1 MGVCSGKVSGSMFSW
16 QLRHTYELYKPESPI
31 WGGLRARGDAWRG
44 GGEWD
49 ETVASLVKTK
59 GT

>member
-1 MGVCSGKVSGSMFSW
+1 MFSW
-16 QLRHTYELYKPESPI
+16 QLRHTCELYKPESPI